1 MQNNSMD
8 LEENIEN
15 YNKMDNDKEE
25 LDKRQQENIDYLN
38 YLNSLK
44 VPNFDKVISEFYQE
58 ADLEDQEDSNDVDD
72 SKINFFTELLKKLP
86 DSKTSKEKK
95 KRGNKV
101 IKDGMGLL
109 LNLDVT
115 EPALLYHSYNSNI
128 ITDIKFFD
136 VYLYSINISIF
147 DKVIYADIIREK

>member
-44 VPNFDKVISEFYQE
+44 VPNFV
-58 ADLEDQEDSNDVDD
+58 
-72 SKINFFTELLKKLP
+72 
-86 DSKTSKEKK
+86 
-95 KRGNKV
+95 
-101 IKDGMGLL
+101 
-109 LNLDVT
+109 
-115 EPALLYHSYNSNI
+115 
-128 ITDIKFFD
+128 
-136 VYLYSINISIF
+136 
-147 DKVIYADIIREK
+147 